1 MGVINS
7 AEICGN
13 VHRKG
18 YRKGIYKFC
27 LDLGTFPLVSP
38 LDSFLLGQVKE
49 RAEQKHKGELVTW
62 IFSKIGNGQRR
73 LAHKACGHRIIFM
86 KVNLS

>member
-1 MGVINS
+1 MINS
-7 AEICGN
+7 AEVHGK

-18 YRKGIYKFC
+18 YRKSIYTFC
-27 LDLGTFPLVSP
+27 LDLGTFLLVSP
-38 LDSFLLGQVKE
+38 LAFIFTWPGE
-49 RAEQKHKGELVTW
+49 GEGRAKHKGELVTW

-73 LAHKACGHRIIFM
+73 LEHKACGHRIIFM